1 MAEQRANTS
10 QSTILIILLAAFAI
24 SVGLYYSL
32 RFGGWSMEGD
42 AGSQTTA
49 TIGMVKSGE
58 IDYAGAYTNGFGYT
72 AQLAFLNIVT
82 GLNVQELQLGS
93 SLWVFTLALVA
104 FITFREFL
112 GSAGVAA
119 LGVMLLFL
127 QPDFLFY
134 IVRGSHEKFVW
145 MCALL
150 MLFLLAHSFHYLH
163 QPVKLLLFT
172 GLFYLV
178 FWSFT
183 SSNFYFAAVFI
194 SALAL
199 SFMGGWGLTKLA
211 SKSKSLN
218 GDRANLLQ
226 RLIIISLA
234 GSALVFIFINYTYLP
249 ALSSYYYFSD
259 LWDKVSLLLLGGQPV
274 DTPASYQAFAR
285 AWRSQ
290 GAYLFLTGLQWV
302 IVGIS
307 LIGWGFGLFRL
318 SRLNQKRWLLWLM
331 YSAFGA
337 LLAFGVAAD
346 YLGFMSANLQLRMFT
361 AFCLFSSP
369 MAAAF
374 LVDGF
379 RSLRVNTRKLA
390 AAAAAVIII
399 VGAATVA
406 LKVTNDPAFGNQ
418 WLFYTP
424 AELAPASWLDK
435 AGVQKNQLWVDTW
448 EHLSII
454 YNFWEG
460 SRPFMPY
467 QYGIGTKQ
475 SPVPYTL
482 ITDLTRIRAN
492 RSGISM
498 PDTDDQLQVYDNGQV
513 QIYHRRPIT
522 PYQR

>member
-1 MAEQRANTS
+1 
-10 QSTILIILLAAFAI
+10 
-24 SVGLYYSL
+24 
-32 RFGGWSMEGD
+32 
-42 AGSQTTA
+42 
-49 TIGMVKSGE
+49 
-58 IDYAGAYTNGFGYT
+58 
-72 AQLAFLNIVT
+72 
-82 GLNVQELQLGS
+82 
-93 SLWVFTLALVA
+93 
-104 FITFREFL
+104 
-112 GSAGVAA
+112 
-119 LGVMLLFL
+119 
-127 QPDFLFY
+127 
-134 IVRGSHEKFVW
+134 
-145 MCALL
+145 
-150 MLFLLAHSFHYLH
+150 
-163 QPVKLLLFT
+163 
-172 GLFYLV
+172 
-178 FWSFT
+178 
-183 SSNFYFAAVFI
+183 
-194 SALAL
+194 
-199 SFMGGWGLTKLA
+199 
-211 SKSKSLN
+211 
-218 GDRANLLQ
+218 
-226 RLIIISLA
+226 
-234 GSALVFIFINYTYLP
+234 
-249 ALSSYYYFSD
+249 
-259 LWDKVSLLLLGGQPV
+259 
-274 DTPASYQAFAR
+274 
-285 AWRSQ
+285 
-290 GAYLFLTGLQWV
+290 
-302 IVGIS
+302 
-307 LIGWGFGLFRL
+307 
-318 SRLNQKRWLLWLM
+318 
-331 YSAFGA
+331 
-337 LLAFGVAAD
+337 
-346 YLGFMSANLQLRMFT
+346 
-361 AFCLFSSP
+361 